1 MLAKSKE
8 AASNLSTEIRDKSTK
23 KTYLARVKGRFPI
36 RLEKFRVL
44 TTDDILKVIMN
55 DDDDE
60 EDDDKKDGND
70 NKQQQQQQQK
80 SGKKRDRNGNPKG
93 LEINESDLPPRV
105 RDIPSFEDVVCS
117 DKVGCSIDAA
127 TGDFTLRCPIGM
139 MVMFMFAIYC
149 SCSLLQSFSQHNITR
164 LPSALLL
171 SLLHSLLTLILC
183 CILSHFFPRTLSLH
197 CRRY

>member
-44 TTDDILKVIMN
+44 TTEDILKVIMN

-60 EDDDKKDGND
+60 EDDDKKVGNN
-70 NKQQQQQQQK
+70 NKQQQQQK

-105 RDIPSFEDVVCS
+105 RDIPSFDDVVCS
-117 DKVGCSIDAA
+117 DKVGCSIDAE

-139 MVMFMFAIYC
+139 MVMFMFPVYY
-149 SCSLLQSFSQHNITR
+149 SCSLHQST
-164 LPSALLL
+164 
-171 SLLHSLLTLILC
+171 
-183 CILSHFFPRTLSLH
+183 
-197 CRRY
+197 